1 MIADEWFVVSK
12 HAEEKCAGRCE
23 VLQKTEG
30 GKAQML
36 RSVPEPTCG
45 KAVTMPVLTNKIDS
59 EISADPNINC
69 PFVFRKM
76 R

>member
-1 MIADEWFVVSK
+1 MIAGEWFVVSK

-36 RSVPEPTCG
+36 RSVPEPNLRQG
-45 KAVTMPVLTNKIDS
+45 GDNAGAQQQD
-59 EISADPNINC
+59 
-69 PFVFRKM
+69 RQ
-76 R
+76 